1 MDEIGQFIVSLW
13 CFPVIVF
20 VFLPL
25 FVGCLW
31 VIYSKFNAFRPAERQ
46 ETKPVESSLSKE
58 KTV

>member
-13 CFPVIVF
+13 CFPVIIF

-31 VIYSKFNAFRPAERQ
+31 VIYQKFNMFRPVDRREN
-46 ETKPVESSLSKE
+46 KPAGSRLNKE